1 MHAHNNADPTAFT
14 GIMHSTSDAC
24 CTAHITLQRR
34 PNERPHCYMWAAGG
48 RWEGCWEAL
57 CGPMSF
63 LTPVCN
69 LALLRQEEAASG
81 FWMLYHKLSA
91 VLLNTLAA
99 IAGSSATFG
108 FVCALI
114 VSWAIAGI
122 FVHDNDIWQIS
133 MQVAI
138 AVLRCTA
145 CSTTCEIAW
154 LHRELKLSD
163 FSDSFKSCTS
173 LLFSLV
179 CRSVTVA

>member
-1 MHAHNNADPTAFT
+1 MLTPQPSLESCTVHLMHVALH
-14 GIMHSTSDAC
+14 TSLCSEDQMKDHTVTC
-24 CTAHITLQRR
+24 VL
-34 PNERPHCYMWAAGG
+34 
-48 RWEGCWEAL
+48 WEGWWEAL

-69 LALLRQEEAASG
+69 LALLRQEDAASG

-108 FVCALI
+108 VVCALI

-138 AVLRCTA
+138 AFCCAVL
-145 CSTTCEIAW
+145 
-154 LHRELKLSD
+154 L
-163 FSDSFKSCTS
+163 
-173 LLFSLV
+173 
-179 CRSVTVA
+179 